1 MVTYAYKD
9 NIWRNLTEFAYQA
22 HIKAG
27 KDVSGYTSLSQP
39 ATNPVVPTPTVQPPT
54 QPTQSAP
61 VAPTTTV
68 LPISKESEVYKQL
81 TAKGYDDAKILDLYN
96 QAKAKK
102 TPEEQA
108 RITKQEPV
116 KPSTAIDPMAEPA
129 TPAVNVNVNNAP
141 AKPVESPKTDQWPL
155 TPLALSEYQD
165 NSTVRQNEIV
175 NNLNWFRQS
184 NPEYL
189 TNLDTFRKTFSYGL
203 RSDDQK
209 QLLDNW
215 YLGYQKW
222 VKLWIMWTNAIV
234 DQYWSGNI
242 TSSDLEQLRL
252 NNPSKYQEVMDAIN
266 KKDIVRTYQNELYE
280 TDEQKTIM
288 AQLDEADWQ
297 WSIFEEY
304 KNTINSDEVKAL
316 QTEIQDMETQREQL
330 SLELNDIKDQ
340 VEKRYE
346 WTGATKWKIS
356 YIVAKESAA
365 LQKQIT
371 SLWIDSANRV
381 DKYNSIVNTAK
392 ETMQLQLQ
400 EQEAER
406 AARNQKMSELGFYYE
421 YDPVGMA
428 ERAENI
434 FNIENP
440 DINSPDANTARRA
453 LNNELTKYYEKYGD
467 IIMRPQSI
475 ALDDIIAQAKTDGTS
490 LSAAL
495 KKNFT
500 DQLQSKQLYG
510 QALGKNLGFDM
521 GSYSMSQLP
530 DGNWTVN
537 AKAGVGSIVNINWV
551 DYMQSA
557 DGTLSNP
564 AIPYNGTTYVWSG
577 MKWAWLTNNNP
588 WNIKDQSFWSPVW
601 VGKNNFAQ
609 FATPEDWFDALVE
622 KIEYNQ
628 NNSKSAYYGK
638 TIAQYFQKYAP
649 SSDGNNPAQYA
660 ASVAKQLGVSVNTK
674 ISDVDAT
681 KFAAAIAKHDSWYD
695 YSTYW
700 QFRWTATNW
709 NAPTAISDFDYS
721 KFNNTTFKPQDIKDE
736 ATKTAYKAYL
746 EERQRIFNDPEAT
759 AEDILKVSLWWW
771 DLSDTSLQKLDKFTW
786 VLSSLWEISKSVKDV
801 KSWPINWILSSNNP
815 YNTKA
820 QLLKAQLTSMT
831 PALARW
837 VYWEVGV
844 LTDNDIRLY
853 QQTIPNLKQTVDV
866 QKAVLAMTLKTV
878 QRWMENS
885 LKTQARAGKDVSAF
899 IWELKSIQSQVA
911 TIERWLWIW
920 TTTTTTPTTQFG
932 FLNWWNNITS
942 SRQDD
947 IDDLV
952 N

>member
-1 MVTYAYKD
+1 MAELPKIVQEWNNYRLWSQLFSSQSA
-9 NIWRNLTEFAYQA
+9 AQA
-22 HIKAG
+22 GLNRLMSLQKTPT
-27 KDVSGYTSLSQP
+27 TS
-39 ATNPVVPTPTVQPPT
+39 TNPVLPT
-54 QPTQSAP
+54 QTITPPVAPTQSAP

-116 KPSTAIDPMAEPA
+116 KPSTAVDPMAEPA

-141 AKPVESPKTDQWPL
+141 AKPVEPPKTDAWPL

-165 NSTVRQNEIV
+165 NSPVRQNEIV
-175 NNLNWFRQS
+175 NNLNGYRQS

-189 TNLDTFRKTFSYGL
+189 INLDTFRKTFSYGL

-280 TDEQKTIM
+280 TNEQKTIM
-288 AQLDEADWQ
+288 AQLDEVDWQ

-304 KNTINSDEVKAL
+304 KKVINSDEVKAL

-340 VEKRYE
+340 IEKRYE
-346 WTGATKWKIS
+346 WTWATKWKIA
-356 YIVAKESAA
+356 YIVAKESSA

-467 IIMRPQSI
+467 IIIRPQSQ
-475 ALDDIIAQAKTDGTS
+475 ALNDIIAQAKTDGTS

-500 DQLQSKQLYG
+500 DQLQSKSLYG
-510 QALGKNLGFDM
+510 QTLGKNLGIDM
-521 GSYSMSQLP
+521 GSYNMIQWA
-530 DGNWTVN
+530 DWNWN
-537 AKAGVGSIVNINWV
+537 LSAKPTAWKIVNINWV
-551 DYMQSA
+551 DYMQDASWN
-557 DGTLSNP
+557 LS
-564 AIPYNGTTYVWSG
+564 IPQTPYSTTTFAWSWMAG
-577 MKWAWLTNNNP
+577 AWLRNNNP
-588 WNIKDQSFWSPVW
+588 WNIKDTTFGNAQW
-601 VGKNNFAQ
+601 VDSKWFAQ

-622 KIEYNQ
+622 KIKYNQ
-628 NNSKSAYYGK
+628 TNTKSAYYWK

-660 ASVAKQLGVSVNTK
+660 ASVAKNLWVSVNTK

-681 KFAAAIAKHDSWYD
+681 KFAAQIAKHDSWYD
-695 YSTYW
+695 YSTYG
-700 QFRWTATNW
+700 QFRWWISWNTDISNLSPFSQSIINNW
-709 NAPTAISDFDYS
+709 MSMAQVPSWDRQKVSTEINSYIQQQQQWITDPTEKKIIWTLASEKEVSEAFIKKYEALNVAKTWLSNLEDALDKVFTDPVVWRLI
-721 KFNNTTFKPQDIKDE
+721 KQNNYDE
-736 ATKTAYKAYL
+736 AVVA
-746 EERQRIFNDPEAT
+746 
-759 AEDILKVSLWWW
+759 
-771 DLSDTSLQKLDKFTW
+771 
-786 VLSSLWEISKSVKDV
+786 VKQQ
-801 KSWPINWILSSNNP
+801 I
-815 YNTKA
+815 
-820 QLLKAQLTSMT
+820 Q
-831 PALARW
+831 ALVPTIARW
-837 VYWEVGV
+837 VFGEVWV
-844 LTDNDIRLY
+844 LTDNDIKNY
-853 QQTIPNLKQTVDV
+853 IQTLPNFNYTKEWNKNTSKWLEWLLKNQMSSAIWAEAKWNRNVYSYLDDYRW
-866 QKAVLAMTLKTV
+866 AVWK
-878 QRWMENS
+878 QYS
-885 LKTQARAGKDVSAF
+885 SP
-899 IWELKSIQSQVA
+899 
-911 TIERWLWIW
+911 
-920 TTTTTTPTTQFG
+920 TTPTTT
-932 FLNWWNNITS
+932 NYSNIWWASSIWS
-942 SRQDD
+942 SRMSSLSSL
-947 IDDLV
+947 ID
-952 N
+952 

>member
-1 MVTYAYKD
+1 MAELPKIVQEWNNYRLWSQLFSSQSA
-9 NIWRNLTEFAYQA
+9 AQA
-22 HIKAG
+22 GLNRLMSQQKTPT
-27 KDVSGYTSLSQP
+27 TS
-39 ATNPVVPTPTVQPPT
+39 TNPVLPT
-54 QPTQSAP
+54 QTITPPVAPTQSAP

-116 KPSTAIDPMAEPA
+116 KPSTAIDPIAEQA
-129 TPAVNVNVNNAP
+129 TPAVNVNVNNEP
-141 AKPVESPKTDQWPL
+141 AKPVEPPKTDKWPL

-175 NNLNWFRQS
+175 NNLNGYRQS
-184 NPEYL
+184 NPEFL
-189 TNLDTFRKTFSYGL
+189 TNIDTFRKTFSYGL
-203 RSDDQK
+203 RSNDQK

-222 VKLWIMWTNAIV
+222 VKLGNMGTNAIV

-304 KNTINSDEVKAL
+304 KKVINGDEVKAL

-346 WTGATKWKIS
+346 WTGATKWKIA

-440 DINSPDANTARRA
+440 DINSPDAKTARRA

-467 IIMRPQSI
+467 IIIRPQSQ
-475 ALDDIIAQAKTDGTS
+475 ALNDIIAQAKTDWTS

-500 DQLQSKQLYG
+500 DQLQSKSLYG
-510 QALGKNLGFDM
+510 QTLGKNLGIDM
-521 GSYSMSQLP
+521 WSYSMSQLP

-537 AKAGVGSIVNINWV
+537 AKAQV
-551 DYMQSA
+551 
-557 DGTLSNP
+557 
-564 AIPYNGTTYVWSG
+564 
-577 MKWAWLTNNNP
+577 WAWSVAWIPWSSVAPSGNLTN
-588 WNIKDQSFWSPVW
+588 V
-601 VGKNNFAQ
+601 
-609 FATPEDWFDALVE
+609 T
-622 KIEYNQ
+622 
-628 NNSKSAYYGK
+628 SASGK
-638 TIAQYFQKYAP
+638 TIQI
-649 SSDGNNPAQYA
+649 D
-660 ASVAKQLGVSVNTK
+660 SVAS
-674 ISDVDAT
+674 
-681 KFAAAIAKHDSWYD
+681 
-695 YSTYW
+695 
-700 QFRWTATNW
+700 
-709 NAPTAISDFDYS
+709 P
-721 KFNNTTFKPQDIKDE
+721 
-736 ATKTAYKAYL
+736 
-746 EERQRIFNDPEAT
+746 
-759 AEDILKVSLWWW
+759 
-771 DLSDTSLQKLDKFTW
+771 SLQ
-786 VLSSLWEISKSVKDV
+786 
-801 KSWPINWILSSNNP
+801 
-815 YNTKA
+815 
-820 QLLKAQLTSMT
+820 
-831 PALARW
+831 
-837 VYWEVGV
+837 
-844 LTDNDIRLY
+844 
-853 QQTIPNLKQTVDV
+853 
-866 QKAVLAMTLKTV
+866 
-878 QRWMENS
+878 
-885 LKTQARAGKDVSAF
+885 SAF
-899 IWELKSIQSQVA
+899 DEIWSWLVVWQWHRDQVA
-911 TIERWLWIW
+911 TIKTMASKFWIPFNEANPAETAKALSAAGHQVAVPWGSKHETGMAVDLYDANGNAPSADQVAILNAKWRYQTAGAGDMWHFEYVWAKYTGANKQILSDIKLLEAGMINKSDIQWIQDVAYAAWLWDEFDKAMNKWANVYMTDTQRDQMNKSRDKFRADPVVKWFEESMTQFDDLAYSLTRESWPWDMAAIFQFMKTMDPTSVVRESEFENAANSAGLASKW
-920 TTTTTTPTTQFG
+920 KNMYKKLEKWDLLTPQMTEEFKLLTKKYIENKAKSYNRLYNDMVRDLEWFNIDKTFYPTNAAQQLNDIIEWLTTTTTTPTITNPFTQWFTIPEI
-932 FLNWWNNITS
+932 WWVVAS
-942 SRQDD
+942 FYGG
-947 IDDLV
+947 
-952 N
+952 